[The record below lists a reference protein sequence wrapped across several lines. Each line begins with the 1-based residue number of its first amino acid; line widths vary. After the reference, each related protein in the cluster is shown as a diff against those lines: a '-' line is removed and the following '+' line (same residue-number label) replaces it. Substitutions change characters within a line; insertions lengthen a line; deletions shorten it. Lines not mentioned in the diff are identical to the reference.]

1 MYLVFSK
8 KSFLDM
14 GPIWNY
20 DLTRSCCQLE
30 NDGEDDD
37 DDDDDD
43 ITQQRKCSIRQ
54 SLQHMYLIYSG

>member
-1 MYLVFSK
+1 
-8 KSFLDM
+8 M

-30 NDGEDDD
+30 NDGEDDDD

>member
-8 KSFLDM
+8 KSFLDI

-43 ITQQRKCSIRQ
+43 NIVYDGSDDDDLLF
-54 SLQHMYLIYSG
+54 S